1 MKFTLEN
8 VERLDHAY
16 DESIIFDGYF
26 DEPLEPGDVETIRNY
41 TQLSGLYIWDYLV
54 MNEQFVIAL
63 DEDGMVLFVQDI
75 NEWHDQMLEI
85 LKGN

>member
-16 DESIIFDGYF
+16 DESIIFNGYF
-26 DEPLEPGDVETIRNY
+26 DEELEPGEVETIQNY

-85 LKGN
+85 LKVN